1 MRMWWVES
9 ESLISD
15 SVGTM
20 EWYLYLGCIHL
31 GWSEVGPWM
40 KKCECPA
47 GSGGH
52 GAWDGFSDL
61 LYRPPVEKMCS
72 SGNLSYF
79 WTEGWE
85 ALTSLPLR
93 PKDEWPY
100 CSLDP
105 PALFFFSSWW
115 RKSLVLRSPDHIP
128 AAQWPSGGVLEKDDV
143 NTLISWGFRPV
154 LKGS

>member
-20 EWYLYLGCIHL
+20 EWYLYLGCFHL

-52 GAWDGFSDL
+52 GTWDGFSDS

-105 PALFFFSSWW
+105 PALFFFFFLVEEEPGVEVPRPYSSCPVALW
-115 RKSLVLRSPDHIP
+115 RCSRKRWCEHLDFLRIQASLER
-128 AAQWPSGGVLEKDDV
+128 
-143 NTLISWGFRPV
+143 
-154 LKGS
+154 